1 MIHDQ
6 FLLSI
11 ALVALVEIP
20 AYLGIDTNSTKLD
33 LKSLFSVNAFLMD
46 IIGRKPII
54 LLSMLVAAICCI
66 IPLARDKNDA
76 VFLVGLLTMKSTVA
90 GVFTLI
96 R

>member
-1 MIHDQ
+1 MVPLVSNPIYGFLYKSTVETFAGA
-6 FLLSI
+6 FLLFNVWLYVVLSI
-11 ALVALVEIP
+11 
-20 AYLGIDTNSTKLD
+20 
-33 LKSLFSVNAFLMD
+33 
-46 IIGRKPII
+46 
-54 LLSMLVAAICCI
+54 LVAAICYI